1 MPNPPPVFPCALLRS
16 KDSRTITADFLHRFT
31 SYLRFHHIDLSVLP
45 TSHFLRALALAAES
59 KHNHLSLVELV
70 ALRNLAPL
78 DPTPCPTSS

>member
-1 MPNPPPVFPCALLRS
+1 MPNPPPVFPCSLTPPENS
-16 KDSRTITADFLHRFT
+16 KPINANFLHTFT

-59 KHNHLSLVELV
+59 KHGHLSLVELV

>member
-1 MPNPPPVFPCALLRS
+1 MPNPPPVFPPSLFRS
-16 KDSRTITADFLHRFT
+16 ENPSRVNAAFLHRFT
-31 SYLRFHHIDLSVLP
+31 SYLRFHHIDLSILP

-59 KHNHLSLVELV
+59 KHGHLSLVELV